1 MSERFQD
8 LSMTNFP
15 NSIDNYIV
23 FEDESADN
31 KQYIDQINTFV
42 ANGDFVSAKQILTDH
57 PELKRVIITAA
68 TLQVFMDREIAIERV
83 FNGSIFDEIAGIV
96 KWAGIYN
103 SSKQYQM
110 FNIVQGYDYKAYMC
124 INPNT
129 PIGTSLSE
137 NTYFQLISI
146 IGPAGTG
153 LTPYTKWDNTVT
165 YNDNAVVPYGNKLY
179 LSIKVNNVNHAPDSS
194 PDYWSVILVSPRQV
208 VISTNEPTGQDTND
222 LWFESTDNGIQ
233 MHVKNSTGIYENLFP
248 VSTADKITTSDGNT
262 VQDHVNNKN
271 NPHGVTAEQVG
282 ALPDTTTTLPNP
294 AALTISQGYGG
305 QTGTYNGSAAKSIS
319 IPHITLHTSAPG
331 TVADGELWGV
341 Y

>member
-1 MSERFQD
+1 VSERFPD

-129 PIGTSLSE
+129 PIGTSLSD

-179 LSIKVNNVNHAPDSS
+179 LSIKVNNVNHVPDSS

-248 VSTADKITTSDGNT
+248 VSTADKIKTSDGST
-262 VQDHVNNKN
+262 VQQNLDDIVQSKDQPN
-271 NPHGVTAEQVG
+271 GFAGVG
-282 ALPDTTTTLPNP
+282 ADGKISKSIMPTTGGYVRQSSAPTDTSLLWVDSSDGN
-294 AALTISQGYGG
+294 IMKF
-305 QTGTYNGSAAKSIS
+305 YNGSSWTPVPA
-319 IPHITLHTSAPG
+319 T
-331 TVADGELWGV
+331 WG
-341 Y
+341 